1 MIETMMTSELW
12 TLFVAIAPAIGSVLA
27 TVISAIIAIKKVATT
42 ISEFRQSNELKQTT
56 AQVKA
61 LLEDNKTLK
70 KMNEK
75 LLVELTR
82 IKPAGWCDNKEG
94 VVDDKNKKV

>member
-1 MIETMMTSELW
+1 MLETLMASDFWALI
-12 TLFVAIAPAIGSVLA
+12 VAMAPAIGSVLA
-27 TVISAIIAIKKVATT
+27 TVISAILAIKKVAKV
-42 ISEFRQSNELKQTT
+42 IAEFRQSNELKQNN
-56 AQVKA
+56 AEIKA
-61 LLEDNKTLK
+61 LLEDNKQLK

-94 VVDDKNKKV
+94 VDNDKN